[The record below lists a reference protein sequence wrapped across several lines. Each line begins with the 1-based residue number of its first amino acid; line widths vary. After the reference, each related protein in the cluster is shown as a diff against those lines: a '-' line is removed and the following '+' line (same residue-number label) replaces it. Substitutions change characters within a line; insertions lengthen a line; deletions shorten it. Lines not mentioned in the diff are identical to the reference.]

1 MRPFK
6 SMKSK
11 YFRYLMSL
19 AGLAALALLLCA
31 CSGKPGARDS
41 SEQQATRG
49 GVLRFVQEAP
59 RSLDPLGADS
69 VYESFPVN
77 QIFDTLVS
85 LDASLNLMPEL
96 GESWR
101 ISNDS
106 RTYTFILRDGV
117 RFHDGE
123 PLTAEDVEF
132 TILRHLHPDN
142 GGRSLAFTY
151 LLAIEGAAEFS
162 RGERQDVPG
171 LRLIDDE
178 TLEIRLDHPYYS
190 FLEVLAMDDLGVVPK
205 KLFQQ
210 MGAGAFGRAPV
221 GTGPFRMVDWNE
233 ERLRL
238 EAYPQYFA
246 GEPYLNAV
254 EINFLREDEDDFGAA
269 RFFGGDIDVL
279 EPPSVS
285 LDRLNEDPN
294 VLVYRYQEMSLSFL
308 GLNTSQPPLDKTWMR
323 QAIGHAMNRQALV
336 EDSPAVRR
344 KAVGILPPGISGYSP
359 EPKTL
364 GYDPEAARRL
374 LAEAGHPGGEGLEPI
389 RLSITSY
396 GPTVQRVLGMIR
408 SDLEAVGIKMEVV
421 QITWPE
427 LSDQLEERTANS
439 FILGWVADL
448 TDPDSFLRSM
458 CEPDGSA
465 NYFAYNCEECANL
478 LERGAR
484 ETNPVARARI
494 YRDLERR
501 VLSDAPLVPLYHTVG
516 IVAMRDSVRGLK
528 PGPMGM
534 AKVDLE
540 KVWISSKGDES

>member
-1 MRPFK
+1 V
-6 SMKSK
+6 
-11 YFRYLMSL
+11 
-19 AGLAALALLLCA
+19 ALSVLLLCA
-31 CSGKPGARDS
+31 CSGSPVVRDS

-85 LDASLNLMPEL
+85 LDASLNLMPAL
-96 GESWR
+96 AESWT

-106 RTYTFILRDGV
+106 KGYTFILRDGV
-117 RFHDGE
+117 QFHDGE

-151 LLAIEGAAEFS
+151 LLAIEGASEFA

-171 LRLIDDE
+171 LRLIDE
-178 TLEIRLDHPYYS
+178 KTLEIRLDHPYYS

-205 KLFQQ
+205 ELFQH
-210 MGAGAFGRAPV
+210 MGDEKFGRAPV
-221 GTGPFRMVDWNE
+221 GTGPFRMVDWNDD
-233 ERLRL
+233 RLRL
-238 EAYPQYFA
+238 EAYPRYFG
-246 GEPYLNAV
+246 GEPFLTAV

-285 LDRLNEDPN
+285 LDRLNDDPD
-294 VLVYRYQEMSLSFL
+294 VFVYRYQEMSLSFL
-308 GLNTSQPPLDKTWMR
+308 GLNTSQPPLDQTWMR

-374 LAEAGHPGGEGLEPI
+374 LAEAGHPGGEGLEPV
-389 RLSITSY
+389 RLSITSS

-408 SDLEAVGIKMEVV
+408 SDLEAVGIKLEIV
-421 QITWPE
+421 QITWSE
-427 LSDQLEERTANS
+427 LSDQLEDRTAHS

-465 NYFAYNCEECANL
+465 NFFAYNCEECANL

-484 ETNPVARARI
+484 EMNPVSRARI
-494 YRDLERR
+494 YRSLERR

-516 IVAMRDSVRGLK
+516 IVAMRDSVRGFK

-540 KVWISSKGDES
+540 KVWLSSEGDES

>member
-1 MRPFK
+1 
-6 SMKSK
+6 
-11 YFRYLMSL
+11 
-19 AGLAALALLLCA
+19 
-31 CSGKPGARDS
+31 
-41 SEQQATRG
+41 
-49 GVLRFVQEAP
+49 VLRFVQQAP

-85 LDASLNLMPEL
+85 LDASLNLMPAL
-96 GESWR
+96 AESWT
-101 ISNDS
+101 ISSDS
-106 RTYTFILRDGV
+106 KSYTFVIRKGV
-117 RFHDGE
+117 QFHDGR

-132 TILRHLHPDN
+132 TILRHLHPDS

-151 LLAIEGAAEFS
+151 LLAIEGAAEYA
-162 RGERQDVPG
+162 RGGMQDVPG
-171 LRLIDDE
+171 LRLVDDH

-205 KLFQQ
+205 ELFQQ
-210 MGAGAFGRAPV
+210 MGDEEFGRAPV

-238 EAYPQYFA
+238 EANPGYFA
-246 GEPYLNAV
+246 GEPYLSAV
-254 EINFLREDEDDFGAA
+254 ELNFLRDDEDDYGSA
-269 RFFGGDIDVL
+269 RFFQGEIDVL

-285 LDRLNEDPN
+285 LDRLNGDPG

-374 LAEAGHPGGEGLEPI
+374 LAEAGYPGGEGLEPV
-389 RLSITSY
+389 RLSITTM
-396 GPTVQRVLGMIR
+396 GPTAQRVLGMIR
-408 SDLEAVGIKMEVV
+408 SDLEAVGIKMEIV

-427 LSDQLEERTANS
+427 LSDQLEHRTANS
-439 FILGWVADL
+439 FILGWIADL

-465 NYFAYNCEECANL
+465 NYFAYNCEECAQL

-484 ETNPVARARI
+484 ETNPVSRANI
-494 YRDLERR
+494 YRNLERR

-516 IVAMRDSVRGLK
+516 IVAMRNNVRGFR

-540 KVWISSKGDES
+540 KVWLSTEGDES